1 MDQQA
6 KAIDR
11 EVPDVDETVGAN
23 LKRFRQH
30 RGMTLAAL
38 GDILGVTYQQVYKYE
53 TGENPISAAKLFAG
67 AIVLQVPIEEFYA
80 GLDGIGADLDPREL
94 GLIQRTAGEL
104 AALPEPFRTTMIGI
118 IQTMRRTVVDIAA
131 AEAFRSL

>member
-23 LKRFRQH
+23 LKRFRQQ

-38 GDILGVTYQQVYKYE
+38 GDIIGVTYQQVYKYE
-53 TGENPISAAKLFAG
+53 TGENPISASKLFAG
-67 AIVLQVPIEEFYA
+67 AKVLEVPIEEFYA

-104 AALPEPFRTTMIGI
+104 AALPEPFRTSVIDFIHTL
-118 IQTMRRTVVDIAA
+118 RRTVVDIAA
-131 AEAFRSL
+131 TAAFGSH